1 MRVANFVNII
11 KIAIMLIIKQPYK
24 NQEKSKELKIM

>member
-1 MRVANFVNII
+1 MRVANFVNI